1 MMKRRK
7 NKSAKLGLIFI
18 SILFLLAS
26 TSMSY
31 SLWYDELRLDIDV
44 ETGIWESGIK
54 IMKTL
59 DYLSVVDDTYT
70 LTITVWNDGPADLTD
85 VEVTD
90 TLGVDT
96 SPIPGSETLT
106 HGYIS
111 WVNTPVTDGE
121 INDLTWYIGDLLTNE
136 IAVLTI
142 DITLTV
148 TCTGEETASV
158 VVYPED
164 GTTISVPRYDH
175 ATGVTGLGYYIVK
188 HLYSSRAVRLENL
201 LPNLGEDGL
210 IQTDTF
216 VLTVLSGSTTV
227 DVTITTKAG
236 NTPPEG
242 ATTTIVLGETVT
254 DILNFTLSFYDAVE
268 IGGGLTEYYFD
279 ITSDD
284 DKGTRALSHIDFDFG
299 YYTEDCE
306 AEVNSGATVTADA
319 GIICEILEATTES
332 IIINIVNGVVDPP
345 LPYSTPWVGD
355 YCDYCGDC
363 E

>member
-1 MMKRRK
+1 MKRKRK

-18 SILFLLAS
+18 VLLFFLAS

-31 SLWYDELRLDIDV
+31 SLWYEELKLDIDI
-44 ETGIWESGIK
+44 ETTTWESGIK

-59 DYLSVVDDTYT
+59 DYLSIVDDIYT
-70 LTITVWNDGPADLTD
+70 LTITVWNNVSSDLTD

-90 TLGVDT
+90 TLGIDAI
-96 SPIPGSETLT
+96 PISGSETLT

-121 INDLTWYIGDLLTNE
+121 INDLTWYIGNLLTNE

-142 DITLTV
+142 DITVTV
-148 TCTGEETASV
+148 TCTGEEIASV

-164 GTTISVPRYDH
+164 GTTMSVPRYNH
-175 ATGVTGLGYYIVK
+175 STGDTGLGYYIVE

-216 VLTVLSGSTTV
+216 VITVLSGSTTV

-236 NTPPEG
+236 NDPPEG
-242 ATTTIVLGETVT
+242 ASTTIVLGETVT
-254 DILNFTLSFYDAVE
+254 DILNFTLTFFDAVE
-268 IGGGLTEYYFD
+268 IGGGLTEYYFY

-284 DKGTRALSHIDFDFG
+284 DTGTNALSHIDFE
-299 YYTEDCE
+299 Y
-306 AEVNSGATVTADA
+306 
-319 GIICEILEATTES
+319 LPMQES
-332 IIINIVNGVVDPP
+332 SVKCSMLQLKALSLTLLMV
-345 LPYSTPWVGD
+345 
-355 YCDYCGDC
+355 
-363 E
+363 